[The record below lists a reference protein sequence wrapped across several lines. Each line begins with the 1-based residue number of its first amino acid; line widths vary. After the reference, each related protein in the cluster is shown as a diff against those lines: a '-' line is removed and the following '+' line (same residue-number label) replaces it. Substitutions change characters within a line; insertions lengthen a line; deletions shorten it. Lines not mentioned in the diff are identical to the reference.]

1 MATIK
6 NCTCFITPAVFID
19 CLNEITTKKEDEA
32 KEGKKLI
39 KYPLNTI
46 VCISFIN
53 RAICLNLIENFKG
66 IHLIY
71 CR

>member
-53 RAICLNLIENFKG
+53 RAICLNLIEKSNV